1 MTEPKGQ
8 HAEPKDSAEMEV
20 TMYLLPQPDKVRMQ
34 EGQFRLHYNTRISIG
49 TGMPTDMVLDV
60 YEHAKLLQR
69 EIEADTGFAFA
80 IGRESKTPDTGNI
93 VLMYSK
99 EGPDAGEMAE
109 EAYSLNICDNGVV
122 IMGWTAAGILYGV
135 QTLRQIIRQ
144 RGAVLPCMEIGDAP
158 KIMRRGLSYDVA
170 RGRVPTLE
178 ELKRQADICSF
189 YKLNELQLYVE
200 HSYLF
205 RDFSEVWRNNTPL
218 TAEDILELDGYC
230 RKLHI
235 DLVPSLASF
244 GHMYEVLSTKTY
256 AHLCELEHSDEGE
269 YSLIDRM
276 EHHTVNVSRKES
288 FSMVAS
294 RIEEFMGLFS
304 SPYFNVCADETFDL
318 CKGRSRALGEEKG
331 VKRVYLDFLKKL
343 CDLVIRNNKIP
354 MFWGDVLLESPELF
368 GELPENA
375 VCLNWE
381 YSPQVT
387 EDHVKLLTE
396 AGVRNL
402 YLCPGVQSWN
412 HLINKH
418 SEAYQNISGMCRNA
432 HKYHVKGVLNTEWG
446 DLGHIAHPEFS
457 TIGQIY
463 GAALSWSDVPM
474 EEKVINRAISV
485 LQYGDDTGEIAGL
498 FRDLADTECVSW
510 WHAVQY
516 KEKMLSAPEEWK
528 PEGLMDVGKA
538 EEQLQR
544 NEELLKR
551 LYEKLGG
558 IPESKRADV
567 CAYILMG
574 EGQKL
579 LTMTVK
585 TLYDF
590 HSGFSLSYDVKEL
603 AAELENWLMEYK
615 KLWRSA
621 AKESE
626 LYRIVEIICWYADRL
641 REMV

>member
-1 MTEPKGQ
+1 
-8 HAEPKDSAEMEV
+8 
-20 TMYLLPQPDKVRMQ
+20 MYLLPQPDKIGTQ
-34 EGQFRLHYNTRISIG
+34 EGQFRLHYNTRIIIG
-49 TGMPTDMVLDV
+49 AAMPTDMVLDI

-69 EIEADTGFAFA
+69 EIKADTGFSFA
-80 IGRESKTPDTGNI
+80 IDRESKTRDTGNI
-93 VLMYSK
+93 VLTYSK
-99 EGPDAGEMAE
+99 EGPDAGETAE
-109 EAYSLNICDNGVV
+109 EAYSLKICDNGVV
-122 IMGWTAAGILYGV
+122 IMGGTAAGILYGV

-144 RGAVLPCMEIGDAP
+144 EGAVLPCMEIEDVP
-158 KIMRRGLSYDVA
+158 KIMRRGLSYDVT

-189 YKLNELQLYVE
+189 YKMNELQLYVE

-244 GHMYEVLSTKTY
+244 GHMYEVLSTRTY
-256 AHLCELEHSDEGE
+256 AHLCELENSDKEE
-269 YSLIDRM
+269 YSLIGRM
-276 EHHTVNVSRKES
+276 EHHTLNVSSEES
-288 FSMVAS
+288 FAMVSA
-294 RIEEFMGLFS
+294 RIKEFMGLFS

-343 CDLVIRNNKIP
+343 CDLVISSNKIP

-375 VCLNWE
+375 ICLNWE

-418 SEAYQNISGMCRNA
+418 SEAYLNISGMCKNA

-463 GAALSWSDVPM
+463 GAAFSWSDVIM
-474 EEKVINRAISV
+474 EEEHINRAISV

-516 KEKMLSAPEEWK
+516 KENMLSAPEEWK
-528 PEGLMDVGKA
+528 PDGLMDVKKS

-551 LYEKLGG
+551 LYEKLGRM
-558 IPESKRADV
+558 PESRRADV

-574 EGQKL
+574 EGQRL
-579 LTMTVK
+579 LTDMVK
-585 TLYDF
+585 VLCDF
-590 HSGFSLSYDVKEL
+590 HAGLPLSYDAKEL

-626 LYRIVEIICWYADRL
+626 LYRIVEIISWYADRL
-641 REMV
+641 REMA

>member
-1 MTEPKGQ
+1 
-8 HAEPKDSAEMEV
+8 
-20 TMYLLPQPDKVRMQ
+20 MYLLPQPDKIGTQ
-34 EGQFRLHYNTRISIG
+34 EGQFRLHYNTRIIIG
-49 TGMPTDMVLDV
+49 AAMPTDMVLDI

-69 EIEADTGFAFA
+69 EIKADTGFSFA
-80 IGRESKTPDTGNI
+80 IDRESKTRDTGNI
-93 VLMYSK
+93 VLTYSK
-99 EGPDAGEMAE
+99 EGPDAGETAE
-109 EAYSLNICDNGVV
+109 EAYSLKICDNGVV
-122 IMGWTAAGILYGV
+122 IMGGTAAGILYGV

-144 RGAVLPCMEIGDAP
+144 EGAVLPCMEIEDVP
-158 KIMRRGLSYDVA
+158 KIMRRGLSYDVT

-189 YKLNELQLYVE
+189 YKMNELQLYVE

-244 GHMYEVLSTKTY
+244 GHMYEVLSTRTY
-256 AHLCELEHSDEGE
+256 AHLCELENSDKEE
-269 YSLIDRM
+269 YSLIGRM
-276 EHHTVNVSRKES
+276 EHHTLNVSSEES
-288 FSMVAS
+288 FAMVSA
-294 RIEEFMGLFS
+294 RIKEFMGLFS

-343 CDLVIRNNKIP
+343 CDLVISSNKIP

-375 VCLNWE
+375 ICLNWE

-418 SEAYQNISGMCRNA
+418 SEAYLNISGMCKNA

-463 GAALSWSDVPM
+463 GAAFSWSDVIM
-474 EEKVINRAISV
+474 EEEHINRAISV

-516 KEKMLSAPEEWK
+516 KENMLSAPEEWK
-528 PEGLMDVGKA
+528 PDGLMDVKKS

-551 LYEKLGG
+551 LYEKLGRM
-558 IPESKRADV
+558 PESRRADV

-574 EGQKL
+574 EGQRL
-579 LTMTVK
+579 LTDMVK
-585 TLYDF
+585 TLCDF
-590 HSGFSLSYDVKEL
+590 HAGLPLSYDAKEL

-626 LYRIVEIICWYADRL
+626 LYRIVEIISWYADRL
-641 REMV
+641 REMA